1 MVHRAL
7 LGSLE
12 RFFGVLIEHFA
23 GAFPIWISPVQVK
36 ILNISD
42 AQINY
47 CKELASNIKREG
59 FRVELDLRNEKIGYK
74 IREAQ
79 LEKIPH
85 MMIIGNEEMENKKVS
100 VRLRNGENKNN
111 LDFSEYISVLKS
123 INSERSNKLWR

>member
-1 MVHRAL
+1 
-7 LGSLE
+7 
-12 RFFGVLIEHFA
+12 
-23 GAFPIWISPVQVK
+23 
-36 ILNISD
+36 
-42 AQINY
+42 
-47 CKELASNIKREG
+47 
-59 FRVELDLRNEKIGYK
+59 K

-85 MMIIGNEEMENKKVS
+85 MIIIGNEEMENKKVS